1 MSQNKE
7 IAEREKEKELLFKEM
22 HHRVKNNFQIISSLL
37 EFQIADHTD
46 TRTAQMIREVT
57 NRIKSMSLIHQKLY
71 ENDDLHVNF
80 DEYIIRLCEDL
91 VNVYDTDFSAEITY
105 QVEQTPLDIDTAVPL
120 GLILNELVT
129 NAFKHG
135 FGTVNKTLDVSLKKI
150 ENGLYE
156 LQVKDNGNGL
166 QDDIDLVS
174 ADSMGLRL
182 IRRLAKQLHGGFEYE
197 YLNGATFKVKFRDTE
212 TRKLVE

>member
-1 MSQNKE
+1 
-7 IAEREKEKELLFKEM
+7 
-22 HHRVKNNFQIISSLL
+22 
-37 EFQIADHTD
+37 
-46 TRTAQMIREVT
+46 
-57 NRIKSMSLIHQKLY
+57 
-71 ENDDLHVNF
+71 
-80 DEYIIRLCEDL
+80 
-91 VNVYDTDFSAEITY
+91 
-105 QVEQTPLDIDTAVPL
+105 
-120 GLILNELVT
+120 VT

-135 FGTVNKTLDVSLKKI
+135 FGTVNKTLDVSLKKT